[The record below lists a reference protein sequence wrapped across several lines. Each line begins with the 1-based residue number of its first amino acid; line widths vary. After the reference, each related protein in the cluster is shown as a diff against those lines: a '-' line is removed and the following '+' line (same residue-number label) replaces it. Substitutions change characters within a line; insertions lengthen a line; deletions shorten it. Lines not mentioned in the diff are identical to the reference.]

1 MKELFIPYT
10 EALELKELGF
20 NLPCFAIYDLEYK
33 VKWSIDKPFFK
44 NDAIGF
50 TLAPLYTQAFKW
62 FRDKYNLILDILPF
76 YDEEQLPLSLT
87 NKQKPKGYFI
97 WDYND
102 NGIVIYGYGTA
113 IESFYSLMDSLELDR
128 SKNYLLIEK
137 L

>member
-97 WDYND
+97 WDYYDDEFDLENPI
-102 NGIVIYGYGTA
+102 NYKIYEEA
-113 IESFYSLMDSLELDR
+113 ELECLR
-128 SKNYLLIEK
+128 KLIEIVK
-137 L
+137 EQKK

>member
-20 NLPCFAIYDLEYK
+20 NLPCFAVYDLEYQ

-44 NDAIGF
+44 NDAIGY
-50 TLAPLYTQAFKW
+50 TLRPLYTQAFKW

-97 WDYND
+97 WDYYDDEFDLENSL
-102 NGIVIYGYGTA
+102 NYKIYEEA
-113 IESFYSLMDSLELDR
+113 ELECLR
-128 SKNYLLIEK
+128 KLIEIVK
-137 L
+137 EQKN